1 MSQTINTQHQAVPEK
16 YHEEILV
23 VPREQLF
30 ANETLTWH
38 GVNTSEEITTHT
50 LETINKHQ
58 SYIPRYQAEENAAF
72 KQIIPYMIF
81 EYNGT
86 YFVMQRKKD
95 ASETRLANKYSL
107 GIGGHMRKEDLAQG
121 ATIFDWAKREFEE
134 EVTFAGN
141 IHIKPLGIL
150 NDDTNDVGKVHLGL
164 VLFIHADNG
173 NITIKDEHK
182 SGVLLTLEECIAL
195 MPSMESWSQ
204 LVLQK
209 LAE

>member
-1 MSQTINTQHQAVPEK
+1 MSQSTHTTTQTIPEK
-16 YHEEILV
+16 YLEEILV
-23 VPREQLF
+23 VPRKELF
-30 ANETLTWH
+30 ANETIVWH

-58 SYIPRYQAEENAAF
+58 AYIPRYQAEDNQNY
-72 KQIIPYMIF
+72 KQIIPYMLF
-81 EYNGT
+81 EHNGS

-107 GIGGHMRKEDLAQG
+107 GIGGHMRKEDITDG
-121 ATIFDWAKREFEE
+121 ATIFEWAKREFEE
-134 EVTFAGN
+134 EVSFTGN

-164 VLFIHADNG
+164 VLILHADNG
-173 NITIKDEHK
+173 NISIKDEHK
-182 SGVLLTLEECIAL
+182 SGQMFTLEECIAL
-195 MPSMESWSQ
+195 LPSMESWSQ
-204 LVLQK
+204 LVLKK